1 MKMRTASKVLSPFPY
16 YGGKARMSRI
26 ICSMI
31 DYDNTK
37 LYIEPFG
44 GGCRTL
50 LNKKRH
56 RAEIYND
63 FGYGLTTFLGV
74 MQDKDRLEE
83 LIGML
88 RDNPPSKDSF
98 DELVLERMENED
110 RLNTSS
116 NARLKSILLE
126 CKRRTPHKYFN
137 ECIKAINHEDYDDI
151 VVVLGKIIGD
161 SYCLGIIEPLE
172 EVQIRKYY
180 KLYSDFW
187 DIIRKDVEEGAK
199 EAEQA
204 FRAEWDKRISTSEDT
219 AELYEHHKDAFVK
232 QIKTGVINRYTDDI
246 LNSNE
251 SGSTVTDVR
260 MAFTIFQLY
269 YSSRD
274 GMGTVW
280 SEEKNRDIKA
290 YYRAVNNLYNIA
302 DRLRDVTITQVDALD
317 LVRQYRVYD
326 DAMIYLDPSYLKP
339 KDEHKNLGTIYKMSY
354 TYEDHERLLDEITKP
369 DTTARIIISNYDVA
383 LYNSYLA
390 DWSKTYF
397 RTTTG
402 VGSKKNN
409 KRVEVLWKNY

>member
-1 MKMRTASKVLSPFPY
+1 MKTANKVLSPFPY
-16 YGGKARMSRI
+16 YGGKARMSRT
-26 ICSMI
+26 ICNMI
-31 DYDNTK
+31 DYDNTE

-56 RAEIYND
+56 NTEIYND
-63 FGYGLTTFLGV
+63 FGYGLTTFFGV
-74 MQDKDRLEE
+74 MQDKDRFNE
-83 LIGML
+83 LIETL
-88 RDNPPSKDSF
+88 RDNPPSKESF
-98 DELVLERMENED
+98 DELVLERMEDED
-110 RLNTSS
+110 RINTSS
-116 NARLKSILLE
+116 NARLKSILVE

-137 ECIKAINHEDYDDI
+137 DCIKAINNEDYDVI
-151 VVVLGKIIGD
+151 VDVLGKMLED
-161 SYCLGIIEPLE
+161 SYCLGIVKPME
-172 EVQIRKYY
+172 EVLIRKYY

-187 DIIRKDVEEGAK
+187 NIIRESIEKEAK
-199 EAEQA
+199 EAQQA
-204 FRAEWDKRISTSEDT
+204 FKEEWNKQISTSEDAT
-219 AELYEHHKDAFVK
+219 DIYEHHRYTFIK
-232 QIKTGVINRYTDDI
+232 QIRTGVIRRYTDDI

-274 GMGTVW
+274 GMGTAW
-280 SEEKNRDIKA
+280 SEEKNRDIRA

-302 DRLRDVTITQVDALD
+302 DRLRDVIITQVDALD

-326 DAMIYLDPSYLKP
+326 NVMIYLDPSYLKP

-354 TYEDHERLLDEITKP
+354 TYEDHEKLLKEITKP
-369 DTTARIIISNYDVA
+369 DTEARIIISNYDVE
-383 LYNSYLA
+383 LYDKYLF
-390 DWSKTYF
+390 DWRKTYF